1 MGGSHANHDHDTPVA
16 TSPRARLILI
26 TTSALLAVITLGSV
40 VLLWPTD
47 SQAGTVDYLGP
58 GVTQRD
64 AKIVKVSATCPVVI
78 SDDQAEPD
86 TEPYPDHC
94 NELTVTVLSGP
105 ETGTE
110 VVLEAP
116 PDATRAGLVAGD
128 HVRVLRIPSQEDQPA
143 TYGYVG
149 VDRNS
154 HLALMAILFMI
165 IVVAVARLR
174 GFLAIVGLMFAGLV
188 IWRFML
194 PALLAG
200 SPGWAVA
207 LAGSSLI
214 MFVVLYLAHG
224 FSLRTTVALL
234 GTLLGVGIT
243 ALIGAWGISGARVS
257 GMAGE
262 AGGALFARTTDL
274 NFSDLVL
281 CAVIIAGLGVLNDV
295 TITQASA
302 VWELRGAG
310 PELSRRRLMRSGM
323 RIGRD
328 HIASTIYTI
337 AFAYAGTSLALL
349 ALVSL
354 FDRPLMDLL
363 LDEGIAE
370 EIVRTFASG
379 IGLILAVP
387 ITTVVAVLAAGPS
400 IAPATGS
407 TVDALN
413 RS

>member
-1 MGGSHANHDHDTPVA
+1 MGGTHASHDHDAEVV
-16 TSPRARLILI
+16 TSPRARAILI
-26 TTSALLAVITLGSV
+26 GISALLAVITLGSV
-40 VLLWPTD
+40 AFLWPTE
-47 SQAGTVDYLGP
+47 SQAGTVEYLSP
-58 GVTQRD
+58 GVTQRS
-64 AKIVKVSATCPVVI
+64 ANVVKVSATCPVVVAGE
-78 SDDQAEPD
+78 DADPD
-86 TEPYPDHC
+86 AAPYPEHC
-94 NELTVTVLSGP
+94 NELTVEVLSGP
-105 ETGTE
+105 EKGTE
-110 VVLEAP
+110 VVIDAP

-128 HVRVLRIPSQEDQPA
+128 RVRVLRIPGESGQPPS
-143 TYGYVG
+143 YGFVG

-154 HLALMAILFMI
+154 HLALMSVLFLI
-165 IVVAVARLR
+165 VVVAVARLR
-174 GFLAIVGLMFAGLV
+174 GFLAIVGLVFAGLV

-224 FSLRTTVALL
+224 FSVRTTVALL
-234 GTLLGVGIT
+234 GTLFGVGLT

-274 NFSDLVL
+274 DFSDLVL

-295 TITQASA
+295 TITQASS
-302 VWELRGAG
+302 VWELRSAG
-310 PELSRRRLMRSGM
+310 PTLSRRRLMRSGM

-363 LDEGIAE
+363 LDEGITE

-379 IGLILAVP
+379 MGLILAVP
-387 ITTVVAVLAAGPS
+387 ITTILAVLAAGPPAAV
-400 IAPATGS
+400 APEEPSGTF
-407 TVDALN
+407 N

>member
-1 MGGSHANHDHDTPVA
+1 MGGSHASHDHETEVV
-16 TSPRARLILI
+16 TSPRSRKLLIGV
-26 TTSALLAVITLGSV
+26 SVLLAAITVGAV

-64 AKIVKVSATCPVVI
+64 AEVVKVSVTCPVVVAGEAA
-78 SDDQAEPD
+78 DPD
-86 TEPYPDHC
+86 AEPYPDHC
-94 NELTVTVLSGP
+94 NELTVTVLKGP
-105 ETGTE
+105 EKGTQ
-110 VVLEAP
+110 VVIDAP
-116 PDATRAGLVAGD
+116 PDATRAGLVSGD
-128 HVRVLRIPSQEDQPA
+128 RVRVLRIPGQDDAAA

-154 HLALMAILFMI
+154 HLALMGLLFLI
-165 IVVAVARLR
+165 VVVAVARLR
-174 GFLAIVGLMFAGLV
+174 GFLAIIGLLFAGAV
-188 IWRFML
+188 IWLFML

-200 SPGWAVA
+200 SPGWAVG

-234 GTLLGVGIT
+234 GTLLGIGIT
-243 ALIGAWGISGARVS
+243 ALVGAWGISGARVS

-262 AGGALFARTTDL
+262 AGGALFAQTTDL
-274 NFSDLVL
+274 NFSDVVL
-281 CAVIIAGLGVLNDV
+281 CALIIAGLGVLNDV
-295 TITQASA
+295 TITQASS

-363 LDEGIAE
+363 LDEGIAA

-379 IGLILAVP
+379 IGLVLAVP
-387 ITTVVAVLAAGPS
+387 ITTLLAVLVAGPQAHAEVES
-400 IAPATGS
+400 ADLG
-407 TVDALN
+407 LN